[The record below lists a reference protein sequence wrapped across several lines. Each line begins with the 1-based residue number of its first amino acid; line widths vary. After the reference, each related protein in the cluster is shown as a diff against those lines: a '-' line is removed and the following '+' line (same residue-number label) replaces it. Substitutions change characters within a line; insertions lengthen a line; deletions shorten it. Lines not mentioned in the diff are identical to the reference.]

1 MEGYLAF
8 HLRDCHSKW
17 IVVKESMGFDRL
29 NSGSS
34 CRLPGAAPSACIW
47 VPDGLHMGSRWLP
60 YEARHEQTQKKS
72 AMLIMVGIAER
83 YIVLFLFNID
93 DQTAVGSS
101 QCEPACLPVVFI
113 LLRWV
118 E

>member
-1 MEGYLAF
+1 
-8 HLRDCHSKW
+8 
-17 IVVKESMGFDRL
+17 MGFDRL
-29 NSGSS
+29 NSGYS

-47 VPDGLHMGSRWLP
+47 EPAGLHMGARWLP
-60 YEARHEQTQKKS
+60 YGARHEQTQKT

-83 YIVLFLFNID
+83 YFVLFLFNID

-113 LLRWV
+113 LLRRV